1 MPRYYHLAQ
10 VNIARMRA
18 PLESGQMS
26 GFVALLPS
34 VNAAADSAP
43 GFVWRLQ
50 SEEGDATG
58 VRAYEDPLILFN
70 LSVWES
76 VEALKQYTYQRS
88 HLEVFRSRAEWF
100 ERPAGPN
107 VALWWIPA
115 GHLPSVGEGVER
127 LEYQRSHGETPAA
140 FSLSRP
146 FPRPAEP
153 SADPVPLAIDLNG
166 RSFMTGENSQNG
178 DTDGRTRFHYRQSGG
193 RVWATYSGGR
203 VRFGS
208 LVAAGSRNGGLDMR
222 YHHVDAEGEL
232 RTGTCAS
239 RPELLPDGRVRLIED
254 WQWTNGDGSR
264 GHSVLEEV

>member
-18 PLESGQMS
+18 PLDSELLSS
-26 GFVALLPS
+26 FVALLPS
-34 VNAAADSAP
+34 INAAADASP

-50 SEEGDATG
+50 SDAGDATG
-58 VRAYEDPLILFN
+58 VRAYADPLVLFN

-76 VEALKQYTYQRS
+76 VEALRQYTYQSS
-88 HLEVFRSRAEWF
+88 HLGVFRNRAEWF
-100 ERPAGPN
+100 ERPAGPS

-115 GHLPSVGEGVER
+115 GHLPSVEEGVER
-127 LEYQRSHGETPAA
+127 LEYQRANGETPAA
-140 FSLSRP
+140 FSLPRP
-146 FPRPAEP
+146 FPMPAEP
-153 SADPVPLAIDLNG
+153 SVDPMPLAIDLNG
-166 RSFMTGENSQNG
+166 RSFTTGENSPNG
-178 DTDGRTRFHYRQSGG
+178 DTDGRTYFHYRQSGA
-193 RVWATYSGGR
+193 RVWAIYRGGR

-208 LVAAGSRNGGLDMR
+208 LVAAGARNGALDMR
-222 YHHVDAEGEL
+222 YHHVDMDGEL

-239 RPELLPDGRVRLIED
+239 RPELLPDGRVRIVEE